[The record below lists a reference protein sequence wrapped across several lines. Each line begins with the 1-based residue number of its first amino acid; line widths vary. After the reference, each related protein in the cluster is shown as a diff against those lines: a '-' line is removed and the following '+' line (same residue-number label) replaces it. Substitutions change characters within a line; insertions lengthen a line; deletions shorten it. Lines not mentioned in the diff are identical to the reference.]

1 MFLKSVKARGFKS
14 FARPVEFGFEPG
26 ITVVVG
32 PNGSGKSNIADA
44 VVWAM
49 GEQSPSAVRGA
60 SMQDVIF
67 SGSDK
72 LALAGMAEVEIMLD
86 NSRGLLPI
94 EFSEVMVSRRLYRD
108 GEGQYFINRSA
119 CRLIDV
125 TELLSDAGLGRD
137 GHSIISQGK
146 VDSILES
153 KPIERRAHI
162 EEAAGL
168 GKFKKRRRRA
178 EHKLAAVR
186 RNLERLADVEE
197 EVKTNLLPLKRQ
209 ATAAERSS
217 KLDRQIAVA
226 KTRLIKG
233 RLTALTAELKAAEK
247 ASHDAGARCTELE
260 RELSVTAAERRRT
273 EELLSASLQE
283 HKRLAARYYSLK
295 SQKESLSNRRDAMA
309 ERRDMLAQAA
319 RRAESRIE
327 HLQGQAERV
336 AAELERILG
345 EHEQDVARLADLE
358 TELTARQQ
366 EFAAVEAELSRR
378 REASEQKT
386 RKVGELAALRDRYS
400 HQSEYL
406 NQRRQKLAAS
416 IERAARE
423 AAARRR
429 ELKGLDELT
438 WAEEKKSQAWKE
450 KAAGA
455 ESAIKELISRR
466 AELEVRRQ
474 EIASELRRVGE
485 DLQIAKA
492 RLTFIG
498 DSDRD
503 RSGLPPAAKK
513 IAIDHSVKALVELID
528 VENGYEQAVSA
539 VLGSMLFALA
549 VEGIGQ
555 AGELLTQARTAKLGS
570 VEFLLPQETGGGVAR
585 REGEDYLIDHVKVSG
600 GQESRV
606 TALLAGVRVVEDIS
620 GVDGAG
626 AGKAGGVI
634 GTADASAADT
644 LVTRD
649 GVVFHAGRRL
659 LSYKA
664 DPPSSVVLKQRNER
678 RHLEAEREAAEA
690 RHRELEAQVEQMV
703 VQLAD
708 LDGRHAD
715 AEKEDRRFLE
725 ELREVEAVLTGFERK
740 RRVLVQ
746 EAELKEAE
754 RGHLLAENRKTEE
767 ELHETAHKLEEI
779 ERVLAEAGIV
789 SGATPDVDDETLTAR
804 RQELSGEVTELKI
817 DVARVRER
825 ERVAG
830 STIARITPTLE
841 RLRHEQKET
850 AGQFTAYRRLH
861 PACAALLASIEKLAA
876 IFERMA
882 GGLEAQLHEGEEQS
896 NLHSTRLRE
905 LSTAEAGLQQEL
917 SRASD
922 ASTEREVGVT
932 RLRDQV
938 EEQGS
943 RLEVLENRYP
953 DAGLGELEAAPAAE
967 LEIFEEQIE
976 RLERRRELIGPVNP
990 LAQQEYEEM
999 VERQNFLTE
1008 QRADLERSLDELTGL
1023 IRELTDRI
1031 ESSFSATFEAVRRH
1045 FSDVVGTLFPG
1056 GEGRLTLVEPD
1067 NNAVDD
1073 GGEPTNEAEDAGD
1086 TAGDNGDRRGIEIS
1100 VKPARKAL
1108 RSLSLLSGGER
1119 SLVAIAFLFAIFL
1132 ARPAPFYILDEVEA
1146 ALDDLNIDRL
1156 LAMLRRYQNRTQFI
1170 VITHQKRTMEI
1181 ADVLY
1186 GISMGADGTS
1196 KVLSR
1201 KMPRDPGAQAADDA
1215 DELRE
1220 AVATV
1225 DKADSSGKEIEA
1237 TAVARQEQDI
1247 EATAVAN

>member
-60 SMQDVIF
+60 TMQDVIF

-72 LALAGMAEVEIMLD
+72 MAPAGMSEVEILLD

-94 EFSEVMVSRRLYRD
+94 EFSEVVVSRRLYRD
-108 GEGQYFINRSA
+108 GEGQYFINRTA

-168 GKFKKRRRRA
+168 GKFKKRRHRA
-178 EHKLAAVR
+178 EYKLQAVR

-197 EVKTNLLPLKRQ
+197 EVKSNLRPLKRQ

-217 KLDRQIAVA
+217 KLDQQIALA
-226 KTRLIKG
+226 QTRQIKG
-233 RLTALTAELKAAEK
+233 RLAVLTAELEAAERD
-247 ASHDAGARCTELE
+247 SNDAGARRNELE
-260 RELSVTAAERRRT
+260 QELAATAEERRRT

-295 SQKESLSNRRDAMA
+295 SQKDSLGNRREAMA
-309 ERRDMLAQAA
+309 ERRDMLALAA
-319 RRAESRIE
+319 RRAEAKIE
-327 HLQGQAERV
+327 NLKGQAERV
-336 AAELERILG
+336 EAELKRTLS
-345 EHEQDVARLADLE
+345 EHEGDVSRLAELE
-358 TELTARQQ
+358 TELEARQE
-366 EFAAVEAELSRR
+366 EFAAVETELARR
-378 REASEQKT
+378 RAASEEKT
-386 RKVGELAALRDRYS
+386 RKVGELVTLRDRYT
-400 HQSEYL
+400 HQTEYL
-406 NQRRQKLAAS
+406 NQRQQKLAAA
-416 IERAARE
+416 IERAAQE
-423 AAARRR
+423 ALARRR
-429 ELKGLDELT
+429 ELEGLDEVSR
-438 WAEEKKSQAWKE
+438 AEDERLKGWRE
-450 KAAGA
+450 KAGVAD
-455 ESAIKELISRR
+455 SNLKSLIERG
-466 AELEVRRQ
+466 AELEARRQ
-474 EIASELRRVGE
+474 EITSELRRVGE

-503 RSGLPPAAKK
+503 RSGLPAAAKQ
-513 IAIDHSVKALVELID
+513 IAIDHSVRTLVELID
-528 VENGYEQAVSA
+528 VESGYEQAVSA

-549 VEGIGQ
+549 VDGIGQ
-555 AGELLTQARTAKLGS
+555 AGALLSQARDAKLGS
-570 VEFLLPQETGGGVAR
+570 VEFLLPQETVAMHDR

-600 GQESRV
+600 GQEDRV
-606 TALLAGVRVVEDIS
+606 AGLLAGVRVVDDI
-620 GVDGAG
+620 AG
-626 AGKAGGVI
+626 ATT
-634 GTADASAADT
+634 GTDGI

-649 GVVFHAGRRL
+649 GVVYHAGRKL

-678 RHLEAEREAAEA
+678 RHLEEEREAAEA
-690 RHRELEAQVEQMV
+690 RHVEFEAQVERIVME
-703 VQLAD
+703 LAD
-708 LDGRHAD
+708 IERRRGD
-715 AEKEDRRFLE
+715 AEKEV
-725 ELREVEAVLTGFERK
+725 REVMDEMREAEDALAGIERK

-746 EAELKEAE
+746 EAEIKEASA
-754 RGHLLAENRKTEE
+754 GHLRAEDRKIDEELAE
-767 ELHETAHKLEEI
+767 TARRLEET
-779 ERVLAEAGIV
+779 ERTLAEAGV
-789 SGATPDVDDETLTAR
+789 ATGIAPDEDDESLTAR
-804 RQELSGEVTELKI
+804 RQELAGQVTELQI
-817 DVARVRER
+817 TTARVRER

-830 STIARITPTLE
+830 MTIERIAPSLE
-841 RLRHEQKET
+841 RLRRDIQGT
-850 AGQFTAYRRLH
+850 SRQLAAYRRLE
-861 PACAALLASIEKLAA
+861 PACAALVASIGKLAS

-882 GGLEAQLHEGEEQS
+882 GGLESRLREGEEQS
-896 NLHSTRLRE
+896 NLHSTSLRE

-922 ASTEREVGVT
+922 ASTEREVSVT

-938 EEQGS
+938 AEQAS
-943 RLEVLENRYP
+943 RLEALENRYP
-953 DAGLGELEAAPAAE
+953 DAGLGEIEPSPASE

-976 RLERRRELIGPVNP
+976 RLVRRRELIGPVNP

-999 VERQNFLTE
+999 AERQTFLTE
-1008 QRADLERSLDELTGL
+1008 QRADLEKSLDELTGL

-1031 ESSFSATFEAVRRH
+1031 ESSFTATFEAVRGH
-1045 FSDVVGTLFPG
+1045 FTDVVGTLFPG
-1056 GEGRLTLVEPD
+1056 GEGRLTLVELD
-1067 NNAVDD
+1067 AAAVDAD
-1073 GGEPTNEAEDAGD
+1073 GEPTDETGAAGEAGGS
-1086 TAGDNGDRRGIEIS
+1086 TGDRRGIEIS
-1100 VKPARKAL
+1100 VKPARKAV

-1156 LAMLRRYQNRTQFI
+1156 LTMLRRYQNRTQFI
-1170 VITHQKRTMEI
+1170 VITHQKRTMEV

-1186 GISMGADGTS
+1186 GVSMGPDGTS
-1196 KVLSR
+1196 TVLSR
-1201 KMPRDPGAQAADDA
+1201 KMPAAGDTIAEEIDG
-1215 DELRE
+1215 DGSQG
-1220 AVATV
+1220 
-1225 DKADSSGKEIEA
+1225 SSI
-1237 TAVARQEQDI
+1237 TQEDI
-1247 EATAVAN
+1247 EATAVAS